1 MYENAQRLKSDTE
14 LILCMHYYL
23 LYIYIQY
30 VYIKNIQ
37 HNIDREGKKGK
48 YVYRENGMRH
58 ISYYINMFLIYINK

>member
-30 VYIKNIQ
+30 EK
-37 HNIDREGKKGK
+37 
-48 YVYRENGMRH
+48 RENMCTVKMEWS
-58 ISYYINMFLIYINK
+58 ISVIT